1 MKKHL
6 VLLMACLAATW
17 GCASVVYVSQET
29 GKGQLMSATAE
40 VPLQPSARIV
50 NAYGDA

>member
-17 GCASVVYVSQET
+17 GCALSVVYVSQER
-29 GKGQLMSATAE
+29 GRGS
-40 VPLQPSARIV
+40 
-50 NAYGDA
+50 